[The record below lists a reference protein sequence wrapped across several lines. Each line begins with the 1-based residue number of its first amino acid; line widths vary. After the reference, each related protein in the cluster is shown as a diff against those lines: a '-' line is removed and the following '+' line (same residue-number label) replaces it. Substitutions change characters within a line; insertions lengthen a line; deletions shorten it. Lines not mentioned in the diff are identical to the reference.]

1 MYTIKYERE
10 GRRPRTLQYATRDS
24 AMKSWDKFCDV
35 AVGGDKLTLE
45 HPKGSI
51 ISQYEPA
58 REEDRGLA

>member
-10 GRRPRTLQYATRDS
+10 GKAAKSIQYATRES
-24 AMKSWDKFCDV
+24 AMKSWDKFCDA